1 MEREELERQGWER
14 RTAEREPRLSEL
26 VALYEEL
33 GFEVL
38 LLPARPEDFSG
49 AGGDDACSACLGEE
63 ALAHY
68 RTIYTRS
75 RG

>member
-1 MEREELERQGWER
+1 MDREELERQGWER

-33 GFEVL
+33 GFEVRL
-38 LLPARPEDFSG
+38 VPSRPEDFSG
-49 AGGDDACSACLGEE
+49 TDGADACSTCLSEE
-63 ALAHY
+63 ALARY

-75 RG
+75 RS

>member
-1 MEREELERQGWER
+1 MTHEELEREGWEKR
-14 RTAEREPRLSEL
+14 SCEREPRLSEL

-49 AGGDDACSACLGEE
+49 KSPECRPCLDE
-63 ALAHY
+63 AVLAQY
-68 RTIYTRS
+68 KTLYTR
-75 RG
+75 RQRLD